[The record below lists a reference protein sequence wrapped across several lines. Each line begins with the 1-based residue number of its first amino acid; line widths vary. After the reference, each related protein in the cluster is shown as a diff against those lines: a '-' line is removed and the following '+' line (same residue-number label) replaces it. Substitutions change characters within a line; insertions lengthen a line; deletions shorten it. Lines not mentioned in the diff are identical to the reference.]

1 MSLLTNGE
9 SPLYFSLNE
18 KMSAVLFYT
27 LFYLL
32 MSGCIIYPPTEFVS
46 AGLTVKD
53 VFANWLGSEN
63 EFFVQY
69 HIRRSV
75 ATLLLHS
82 ALPLGYVLGLLFF
95 DHIDAEK
102 LLLNDG
108 NYLGPLIVLCA
119 TIVPLYTLNKV
130 FEWSVNNWATHPI
143 AKNLSVYGNNNT
155 PWTSVA
161 SDINTEYR
169 RIDKIVIVTNS
180 VTRVIATDN
189 WIIKI
194 TPYKLQVAHQS
205 DATLV
210 VNKSDVHFMSPTTRD
225 QVQFIN
231 IQVKP
236 MRAMAQ
242 EFDIRLNALD
252 FKDLQDKVS
261 RPIAVLHN
269 IRFHR
274 TLLDRF
280 IDTFKEEVDK
290 NPFYDTAEE
299 LGQCIGC
306 MQALS
311 NVKLNR
317 LCNSTENRDVDDC
330 TTCFCR
336 PMWCIECMAKW
347 FASRQDEDTPETWLS
362 SKCTCPL
369 CRARFCVLDVC
380 LVRNPND

>member
-1 MSLLTNGE
+1 
-9 SPLYFSLNE
+9 
-18 KMSAVLFYT
+18 MSALLFYT

-32 MSGCIIYPPTEFVS
+32 MSGCIVYPPTEFVS

-53 VFANWLGSEN
+53 IFASWLGSEN
-63 EFFVQY
+63 EFFVHY
-69 HIRRSV
+69 HIRRSI

-82 ALPLGYVLGLLFF
+82 LLPLGYILGLIFF
-95 DHIDAEK
+95 NHIDTGK
-102 LLLNDG
+102 LLLADG
-108 NYLGPLIVLCA
+108 NYLGPLIVLCVM
-119 TIVPLYTLNKV
+119 IVPLYILNKV
-130 FEWSVNNWATHPI
+130 FEWSAHNWTTHPI
-143 AKNLSVYGNNNT
+143 AQNLSVYSNNNT
-155 PWTSVA
+155 PWTVVA
-161 SDINTEYR
+161 ADINAEYR
-169 RIDKIVIVTNS
+169 RIDKIVIATNS
-180 VTRVIATDN
+180 VTRIVATDN

-231 IQVKP
+231 IQVRP

-252 FKDLQDKVS
+252 FKDFQDKVS
-261 RPIAVLHN
+261 RPIIVLDN
-269 IRFHR
+269 ITFHR

-280 IDTFKEEVDK
+280 IDTFKDEVAK
-290 NPFYDTAEE
+290 NPFYNTTEE
-299 LGQCIGC
+299 LSQCIGC
-306 MQALS
+306 MQAIS
-311 NVKLNR
+311 NVKLYR
-317 LCNSTENRDVDDC
+317 LCSSIETRNHNC
-330 TTCFCR
+330 TMCHCR

-347 FASRQDEDTPETWLS
+347 FASRQDENTPETWLS

-380 LVRNPND
+380 LVRHPNSRHDPNDPNFPN

>member
-1 MSLLTNGE
+1 MNLDGSMIDEVSINKQIH
-9 SPLYFSLNE
+9 PLSTSNFWAT
-18 KMSAVLFYT
+18 K
-27 LFYLL
+27 
-32 MSGCIIYPPTEFVS
+32 FVS

-63 EFFVQY
+63 EFFIQY

-82 ALPLGYVLGLLFF
+82 ALPLGYVLGLFF
-95 DHIDAEK
+95 FNHIDPGK
-102 LLLNDG
+102 LLLVDG
-108 NYLGPLIVLCA
+108 NYLGPLIVLCVIIA
-119 TIVPLYTLNKV
+119 PLYILNKV
-130 FEWSVNNWATHPI
+130 LEWSAHNWATHPI
-143 AKNLSVYGNNNT
+143 AQNLSIYNNNNT
-155 PWTSVA
+155 PWTAVA

-180 VTRVIATDN
+180 VTRVVATDN

-252 FKDLQDKVS
+252 FKDLQDKIS
-261 RPIAVLHN
+261 RPIAILHN
-269 IRFHR
+269 ITFHR

-280 IDTFKEEVDK
+280 IDTFKEEVYK

-299 LGQCIGC
+299 LNQCIGC

-317 LCNSTENRDVDDC
+317 LCSSADTRDLDDC
-330 TTCFCR
+330 TTCYCR

-347 FASRQDEDTPETWLS
+347 FASRQDENAPETWLS

-380 LVRNPND
+380 LVRNPSN

>member
-1 MSLLTNGE
+1 MQNALTGIR
-9 SPLYFSLNE
+9 F
-18 KMSAVLFYT
+18 T
-27 LFYLL
+27 
-32 MSGCIIYPPTEFVS
+32 
-46 AGLTVKD
+46 
-53 VFANWLGSEN
+53 SE
-63 EFFVQY
+63 Q
-69 HIRRSV
+69 
-75 ATLLLHS
+75 
-82 ALPLGYVLGLLFF
+82 GYILGLLFF
-95 DHIDAEK
+95 DHVDAGK
-102 LLLNDG
+102 LLLGDG
-108 NYLGPLIVLCA
+108 NYLGPLIVLCVIIA
-119 TIVPLYTLNKV
+119 PLYTLNKV
-130 FEWSVNNWATHPI
+130 FEWSTHNWTTHPI
-143 AKNLSVYGNNNT
+143 AQNLSVYSNNNT
-155 PWTSVA
+155 PWTAVA

-180 VTRVIATDN
+180 ITRVVATDN
-189 WIIKI
+189 WVIKI

-205 DATLV
+205 DTTLV
-210 VNKSDVHFMSPTTRD
+210 VNRSDVHLMSPTTRD

-269 IRFHR
+269 ITFYR

-317 LCNSTENRDVDDC
+317 LCSSTETRDLEEC
-330 TTCFCR
+330 TTCYCR

-347 FASRQDEDTPETWLS
+347 FASRQDENAPEMWLS

-380 LVRNPND
+380 LVKNFN